1 VRAFPTRGLVFP
13 DERLRGIIS
22 IQIVGNGGAMPSRPD
37 EPAGRES
44 PEGFR
49 ALEGPQDHELEFS
62 GPGDENGRDDE
73 RLMPDAYLP
82 GGVDHTTAAVGG
94 GNLGLVLLGIAG
106 AFKRR
111 WTRRR
116 YKTLDE

>member
-1 VRAFPTRGLVFP
+1 
-13 DERLRGIIS
+13 
-22 IQIVGNGGAMPSRPD
+22 
-37 EPAGRES
+37 
-44 PEGFR
+44 
-49 ALEGPQDHELEFS
+49 
-62 GPGDENGRDDE
+62 
-73 RLMPDAYLP
+73 MPDAYLP

-94 GNLGLVLLGIAG
+94 GSLGLVLLGIAG